1 VEVIFIGYLGQL
13 DVLIIW
19 LFAKLRKTPVAWD
32 AHLSLYSTVVED
44 RQLISQRHILAR
56 MLFVGEW
63 LACRTADLILLDTE
77 THVEYFVEK
86 YHVPPH
92 KFGAV
97 YVGVE
102 PEFFPPI
109 ATTTTSPEEDQPFR
123 VLFFGQF
130 IPLHGIETMI
140 RAAQQI
146 QDDGFHWIF
155 IGRGQVEEQIRAM
168 LEITPVQN
176 FEWIPWVLHEE
187 IASWIQRADICLGIF
202 GSSDKAGRVIPNK
215 VFEILSCG
223 APLIT
228 RDSRAI
234 RELIQ
239 PPIEGI
245 YLVPPAD
252 PAALV
257 HALHTAKAELHRQV
271 VTGSRFDQIRK
282 QIYPIAI
289 GKALMDLFQERLLE
303 HPVGVE

>member
-1 VEVIFIGYLGQL
+1 
-13 DVLIIW
+13 
-19 LFAKLRKTPVAWD
+19 
-32 AHLSLYSTVVED
+32 
-44 RQLISQRHILAR
+44 
-56 MLFVGEW
+56 
-63 LACRTADLILLDTE
+63 
-77 THVEYFVEK
+77 
-86 YHVPPH
+86 
-92 KFGAV
+92 
-97 YVGVE
+97 VE

-109 ATTTTSPEEDQPFR
+109 VTPTSSPAEEKPFR

-176 FEWIPWVLHEE
+176 LEWISWVLHEE

-252 PAALV
+252 PEALV

-282 QIYPIAI
+282 QIHPIAI